1 MLDKSISA
9 EVNTKTNEAVN
20 YKGRGREQ
28 ETEVREGGIGIEHA
42 LCGSVR
48 ISRRDT
54 IPLTRIL
61 VLSKLRARPA
71 SSLSKC
77 LMSESR
83 QHLEGDGQFGFDVA
97 IISVRHSACVLVVLV
112 ESAAPQMVHSQTKM
126 IISR

>member
-54 IPLTRIL
+54 LDENLGL
-61 VLSKLRARPA
+61 VELRGA
-71 SSLSKC
+71 SS
-77 LMSESR
+77 
-83 QHLEGDGQFGFDVA
+83 D
-97 IISVRHSACVLVVLV
+97 
-112 ESAAPQMVHSQTKM
+112 PPP
-126 IISR
+126 